1 MGKTLDINKA
11 LNKANK
17 YIEKENFDKAL
28 PILEELLKK
37 VEESE
42 PYKDDDYIEYHS
54 FHEKLEGLLYE
65 EFEKTKKEI
74 CNIDEPL
81 SDLYLAYGSALLGLE
96 QKEKSKKALLTALR
110 WNPVHPEIYLKLADW
125 SVMYGDAEDVRKYA
139 SEALKWAFHMKDIGN
154 CYYYFGWYT
163 YQKEAYAAAFGYY
176 HLCSDLGD
184 GDRKFLS
191 DSEQIMI
198 VTQEK
203 AEPPSL
209 EEMEKYSIQYN
220 VPMAYNSK
228 IVDFVLKMG
237 DEAMADYE
245 PRTAYYFYS
254 ILYEM
259 TGSENVREAL
269 DVLEEDHGIVPDVD
283 M

>member
-1 MGKTLDINKA
+1 MEGNLQLDEA
-11 LNKANK
+11 LYESQK
-17 YIEKENFDKAL
+17 YMDNYEWDKAL
-28 PILEELLKK
+28 PILEKMVKK
-37 VEESE
+37 VEELA
-42 PYKDDDYIEYHS
+42 PYKDDDYTEYHS

-96 QKEKSKKALLTALR
+96 QKEESKKALLTALR
-110 WNPVHPEIYLKLADW
+110 WNSVHPEIYLKLADW

-198 VTQEK
+198 AIQKK
-203 AEPPSL
+203 AEPPTL

-220 VPMAYNSK
+220 VPLAYNSK
-228 IVDFVLKMG
+228 IVDFVLELGKKAMS
-237 DEAMADYE
+237 DEDESDY
-245 PRTAYYFYS
+245 TAYYFFS

-259 TGSENVREAL
+259 TGSENVREF
-269 DVLEEDHGIVPDVD
+269 LEELAEELGIDID
-283 M
+283 G

>member
-1 MGKTLDINKA
+1 M
-11 LNKANK
+11 
-17 YIEKENFDKAL
+17 
-28 PILEELLKK
+28 
-37 VEESE
+37 
-42 PYKDDDYIEYHS
+42 
-54 FHEKLEGLLYE
+54 
-65 EFEKTKKEI
+65 
-74 CNIDEPL
+74 
-81 SDLYLAYGSALLGLE
+81 
-96 QKEKSKKALLTALR
+96 R

-198 VTQEK
+198 AIQKK
-203 AEPPSL
+203 AEPPTL

-220 VPMAYNSK
+220 VPLAYNSK
-228 IVDFVLKMG
+228 IVDFVLELGKKAMS
-237 DEAMADYE
+237 DEDESDY
-245 PRTAYYFYS
+245 TAYYFFS

-259 TGSENVREAL
+259 TGSENVREF
-269 DVLEEDHGIVPDVD
+269 LEELAEELGIDID
-283 M
+283 G

>member
-1 MGKTLDINKA
+1 MEGNLQLDEA
-11 LNKANK
+11 LYESQK
-17 YIEKENFDKAL
+17 YMDNYEWDKAL
-28 PILEELLKK
+28 PILEKMVKK
-37 VEESE
+37 VEELA
-42 PYKDDDYIEYHS
+42 PYKDDDYTEYHS

-96 QKEKSKKALLTALR
+96 QKEESKKALLTALR
-110 WNPVHPEIYLKLADW
+110 WNSVHPEIYLKLADW

-198 VTQEK
+198 AIQKK
-203 AEPPSL
+203 AEPPTL
-209 EEMEKYSIQYN
+209 EDMEKYSIQYN
-220 VPMAYNSK
+220 VPLAYNSK
-228 IVDFVLKMG
+228 IVDFVLELGKKAMS
-237 DEAMADYE
+237 DEDESDY
-245 PRTAYYFYS
+245 TAYYFFS

-259 TGSENVREAL
+259 TGSENVREF
-269 DVLEEDHGIVPDVD
+269 LEELAEELGIDID
-283 M
+283 G

>member
-1 MGKTLDINKA
+1 MEGNLQLDEA
-11 LNKANK
+11 LYESQK
-17 YIEKENFDKAL
+17 YMDNYEWDKAL
-28 PILEELLKK
+28 PILEKMVKK
-37 VEESE
+37 VEELE
-42 PYKDDDYIEYHS
+42 PYKDDDYTEYHS

-65 EFEKTKKEI
+65 EFEKPMKEV
-74 CNIDEPL
+74 CNISDPI

-96 QKEKSKKALLTALR
+96 QKEESKEALLTALH
-110 WNPVHPEIYLKLADW
+110 WNPVHPAIHLQLADW
-125 SVMYGDAEDVRKYA
+125 ERYYGEAEGVIKCA
-139 SEALKWAFHMKDIGN
+139 SEAMKWAFHMKDIGN

-163 YQKEAYAAAFGYY
+163 YRKGAYAAALGYY

-184 GDRKFLS
+184 GWRKLFS
-191 DSEQIMI
+191 DSDQMMI
-198 VTQEK
+198 VIQGK
-203 AEPPSL
+203 AEPPTL

-220 VPMAYNSK
+220 VPLACNSK

-259 TGSENVREAL
+259 TGSENVRKAL

>member
-1 MGKTLDINKA
+1 MENALLINKKA
-11 LNKANK
+11 LKKAMK
-17 YIEKENFDKAL
+17 YVDNNQFEKAL
-28 PILEELLKK
+28 PV
-37 VEESE
+37 VEKLVAKFEKSNT
-42 PYKDDDYIEYHS
+42 YKDDENTEYYS
-54 FHEKLEGLLYE
+54 FHEKLEELLYE
-65 EFEKTKKEI
+65 EFAKPEKEI
-74 CNIDEPL
+74 CNIEQPI

-96 QKEKSKKALLTALR
+96 HKEESKKALRAALR

-139 SEALKWAFHMKDIGN
+139 SKALKWAFHMKDIGN

-198 VTQEK
+198 AIQKK

-220 VPMAYNSK
+220 VPLAYNSK
-228 IVDFVLKMG
+228 IVDFVLKLG
-237 DEAMADYE
+237 KDAIDDRNETYE
-245 PRTAYYFYS
+245 SANYFFS

-259 TGSENVREAL
+259 TGSESVRETMEEL
-269 DVLEEDHGIVPDVD
+269 DKKWELNKY
-283 M
+283 

>member
-1 MGKTLDINKA
+1 
-11 LNKANK
+11 
-17 YIEKENFDKAL
+17 
-28 PILEELLKK
+28 
-37 VEESE
+37 
-42 PYKDDDYIEYHS
+42 
-54 FHEKLEGLLYE
+54 
-65 EFEKTKKEI
+65 
-74 CNIDEPL
+74 
-81 SDLYLAYGSALLGLE
+81 
-96 QKEKSKKALLTALR
+96 
-110 WNPVHPEIYLKLADW
+110 
-125 SVMYGDAEDVRKYA
+125 MYGDAEDVRKYA

-228 IVDFVLKMG
+228 IVDFVLKLG
-237 DEAMADYE
+237 KDAIDDRNETYE
-245 PRTAYYFYS
+245 SANYFFS

-259 TGSENVREAL
+259 TGSESIRETMEEL
-269 DVLEEDHGIVPDVD
+269 DKKWELNKY
-283 M
+283 